1 MTAPRLNANPRLH
14 LEEWLNSITHGLGA
28 LLSLVG
34 LVALLGA
41 AIDQGDPWRIL
52 SFSVYGLSMMALY
65 LASTLYHGVRCSER
79 KARFKTFDHCAI
91 YLLIAGSYTP
101 FLLVSIR
108 GPLGW
113 SLFAAVWGLALFGVM
128 MKLRYPTRFKG
139 LRVGTYVLMG
149 WLALFAGSELTASLA
164 TEGFRLLLIGGIV
177 YTLGVIF
184 YLGHKIP
191 FNHAIWHLFV
201 LGGSA
206 CHYFTVY
213 YYVSP
218 LSVQGT

>member
-1 MTAPRLNANPRLH
+1 MRELSTTLNKHP
-14 LEEWLNSITHGLGA
+14 LEEWLNSLTHGLGA
-28 LLSLVG
+28 VLSLVG
-34 LVALLGA
+34 LVALLA
-41 AIDQGDPWRIL
+41 VAVELGDPWRIV
-52 SFSVYGLSMMALY
+52 SFSVYGATMIALF
-65 LASTLYHGVRCSER
+65 LASTLYHGARTPAV
-79 KARFKTFDHCAI
+79 KARLKTFDHCAI

-108 GPLGW
+108 GALGW
-113 SLFAAVWGLALFGVM
+113 GLFAAVWGLALFGITL
-128 MKLRYPTRFKG
+128 KLLYPTRFKA
-139 LRVGTYVLMG
+139 LRVGTYILMG
-149 WLALFAGSELTASLA
+149 WLSLIAGAELTESLA
-164 TEGFRLLLIGGIV
+164 SEGFQLLLLGGIV

-218 LSVQGT
+218 AASV